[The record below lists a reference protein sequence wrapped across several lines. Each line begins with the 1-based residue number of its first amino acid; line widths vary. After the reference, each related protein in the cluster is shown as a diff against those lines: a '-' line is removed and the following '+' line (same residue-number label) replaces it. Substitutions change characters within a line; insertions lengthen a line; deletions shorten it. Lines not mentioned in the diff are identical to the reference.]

1 MITLNQVILAGA
13 LCALAN
19 SQSAQAA
26 QTNCSAQFDF
36 TIDTRTTFNYDQ
48 INKQGQQTHIKL
60 SGQLT
65 VKTVEHNDEAGWWAI
80 KADNVRAGSGQFS
93 SELDSYT
100 VPFAFKLTP
109 MGLISDFWFPAPLD
123 KQNQDQLKGFAYY
136 FQFQRHPDKQLEMEQ
151 DTLGQYSAFYS
162 FKEDQ
167 IQLNKQ
173 KYQLHNANQDA
184 LQTINIASS
193 GHEITPSPC
202 FFTTRK
208 GQETLLFTGKS
219 QSLNLKTKQQ
229 YFFEPAKQAYPSVL
243 FSLPTDLVSWP
254 IDNQNLSEEDIA
266 QLKKALVRLILEND
280 LTQIAA
286 HDLAKQL
293 AQFDAVI
300 SSLDDVFLKQQLPDN
315 AQMRLFNALGQ
326 LDSNN
331 SQLLL
336 GTLLIQ
342 ADKDP
347 LIQFRALRALS
358 QGRNTLSPELTA
370 LLKEQVETGFTSL
383 DSEVTSSFYMTI
395 GAMLY
400 GREPD
405 AQSQQLHSALSEQ
418 LSLETDGRIQ
428 SALITGLGNSRN
440 EQHFEQIDSYV
451 NNRNK
456 SVQRA
461 SFRALGMLQTEQA
474 YMSLEKQ
481 LSTPTHHNQMALLSA
496 LGKYQLKP
504 AASDTVLAIAV
515 NNSSAES
522 RYAAIKAL
530 AAQKNQEGIKHTLKS
545 ALRSETSK
553 RNFKAIVELLHN
565 TDNSTQN

>member
-1 MITLNQVILAGA
+1 MITLNKVILAGA

-19 SQSAQAA
+19 SQYVQA
-26 QTNCSAQFDF
+26 NCSAQFDF

-65 VKTVEHNDEAGWWAI
+65 VKAAEHNNEAGWWAI

-93 SELDSYT
+93 SELNSYT

-109 MGLISDFWFPAPLD
+109 MGLISEFWFPTPLN
-123 KQNQDQLKGFAYY
+123 KQNQDQLKGLAYY
-136 FQFQRHPDKQLEMEQ
+136 FQFQRQADKQLEMEQ
-151 DTLGQYSAFYS
+151 DTLGQYSVSYF
-162 FKEDQ
+162 FKDDKV
-167 IQLNKQ
+167 QLNKH

-184 LQTINIASS
+184 LQTISIASS

-202 FFTTRK
+202 FFTTRS
-208 GQETLLFTGKS
+208 GQETLQFTGKS

-229 YFFEPAKQAYPSVL
+229 YRLEPAEQAYPSAL
-243 FSLPTDLVSWP
+243 FSLPADLISWP
-254 IDNQNLSEEDIA
+254 KDNQTLSVEDVA
-266 QLKKALVRLILEND
+266 LLKKALVRLVLEND

-293 AQFDAVI
+293 AQFDAVLG
-300 SSLDDVFLKQQLPDN
+300 SLNDVFLKQQLPDD

-331 SQLLL
+331 SQELL
-336 GTLLIQ
+336 GTLLIK

-347 LIQFRALRALS
+347 LMQFRALRALS
-358 QGRNTLSPELTA
+358 QGRNTFSPELAA

-383 DSEVTSSFYMTI
+383 DPEVTSSFYMTI

-400 GREPD
+400 ERAPD

-418 LSLETDGRIQ
+418 LSIETDGRVQ
-428 SALITGLGNSRN
+428 SALITGLGNSRD

-451 NNRNK
+451 DNRNK

-474 YMSLEKQ
+474 YTSLEKQ
-481 LSTPTHHNQMALLSA
+481 LSTPEHRNQIALLGA

-504 AASDTVLAIAV
+504 AASDAVLAIAV
-515 NNSSAES
+515 NNESAES

-530 AAQKNQEGIKHTLKS
+530 ATQKNQAGIKHTLKS
-545 ALRSETSK
+545 ALRSEKSK
-553 RNFKAIVELLHN
+553 RNFKAIVEILHN
-565 TDNSTQN
+565 TDSSTQN